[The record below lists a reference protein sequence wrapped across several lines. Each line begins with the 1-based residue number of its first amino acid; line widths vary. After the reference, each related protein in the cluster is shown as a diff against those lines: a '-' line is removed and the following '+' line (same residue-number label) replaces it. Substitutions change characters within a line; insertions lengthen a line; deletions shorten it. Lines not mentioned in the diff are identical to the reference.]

1 MSLSRRAST
10 ATETQEKIKQFV
22 LSENLRPGD
31 LLPTEL
37 ELCERLG
44 VSRSSVREA
53 VRTLAALDMV
63 DVRHG
68 TGTFVGH
75 LSLAPLVDSLAFR
88 SVLSPSESN
97 SELRQIVETRTAI
110 DLGLTEQ
117 VVQAMA
123 GNTNP
128 GLHELVDEMVELAHQ
143 GKSFAAQDRKF
154 HSTLLTATTGNELIV
169 ALVEALWDVHTIL
182 IEQLEVPTPDDIVD
196 TAKAHGAMVEAAEAG
211 DAKAYREAVDAHYAP
226 LLRNL
231 GRPPVRD

>member
-10 ATETQEKIKQFV
+10 ATETQEKIKQFI
-22 LSENLRPGD
+22 LSEQLRPGD
-31 LLPTEL
+31 LMPTEL

-97 SELRQIVETRTAI
+97 KELRQIVETRTAL
-110 DLGLTEQ
+110 DLGITEQ
-117 VVQAMA
+117 VVGALH
-123 GNTNP
+123 GNP
-128 GLHELVDEMVELAHQ
+128 SAELHRLVDEMVELAHEGQ
-143 GKSFAAQDRKF
+143 SFAAQDRAF
-154 HSTLLTATTGNELIV
+154 HSTLLTVATGNALIV

-182 IEQLEVPTPDDIVD
+182 IEQLDVPTPDDIVD
-196 TAKAHGAMVEAAEAG
+196 TAKAHGAMVAAAEAG
-211 DAKAYREAVDAHYAP
+211 DAGAYRDAVDAHYRP
-226 LLRNL
+226 LLRVL
-231 GRPPVRD
+231 GRPAPRR